1 MQNQNADDDVDGNN
15 KKIFH
20 FVLLISLENAHTSFR
35 NENVRKKLKAFAIII
50 L

>member
-20 FVLLISLENAHTSFR
+20 FVLLISLENAYIPALEIKMFEK
-35 NENVRKKLKAFAIII
+35 N
-50 L
+50 